1 MHYITDNLIHPISNL
16 SVTLD
21 NGSYYIMHSGAGDFS
36 VRALCKLQL
45 FFCSVFQAGA
55 RFKMHVR
62 FAIILGMHIL
72 GG

>member
-1 MHYITDNLIHPISNL
+1 
-16 SVTLD
+16 
-21 NGSYYIMHSGAGDFS
+21 MHSGAGDFS

-45 FFCSVFQAGA
+45 FFRSVSQAGA

-62 FAIILGMHIL
+62 FAIILGMHGL